1 MLQPDPLEGFS
12 PEQYVA
18 VLSEVAH
25 SDGLHPTEMAILE
38 EHAERFGIDLDRLPA
53 LPGDLSKLPR
63 ATRVLVYRDAYML
76 AMADGEVSAPEGER
90 LEELA
95 QRLGLTSDNT
105 GSIKE
110 WVHDYSTL
118 LDRFG
123 ELVRAVHDAL
133 G

>member
-12 PEQYVA
+12 PELYVA
-18 VLSEVAH
+18 ALSEVAH
-25 SDGLHPTEMAILE
+25 SDGLHATEMAILE

-53 LPGDLSKLPR
+53 LPSDLSDLPA

-76 AMADGEVSAPEGER
+76 AMADGEVSGPEGER
-90 LEELA
+90 LVELA
-95 QRLGLTSDNT
+95 QRLALTSDNT
-105 GSIKE
+105 ESIRK

-123 ELVRAVHDAL
+123 ELVRAID
-133 G
+133 

>member
-12 PEQYVA
+12 PELYVA
-18 VLSEVAH
+18 ALSEVAH
-25 SDGLHPTEMAILE
+25 SDGLHATEMAILE

-53 LPGDLSKLPR
+53 LPGDLSDLSA

-76 AMADGEVSAPEGER
+76 AMADGVVSGSEGER

-95 QRLGLTSDNT
+95 QRLALTSDNT
-105 GSIKE
+105 GSIRK
-110 WVHDYSTL
+110 WVHDYSAL

-123 ELVRAVHDAL
+123 ELVRAID
-133 G
+133 